1 MQKTKLEYVEK
12 HHILEV
18 DGIEYEI
25 PQRTAKLETKIREH
39 DEKLGGMTE
48 YEANMSLLEILFGK
62 TNARKMFPDKE
73 NTNLDRLAK
82 CTKLAIALYMAEY
95 TAIKEEEMKSKLSAI
110 EPVLN
115 QLNGATDIL
124 QKTQSNHELQKVIKK
139 KK

>member
-25 PQRTAKLETKIREH
+25 PQRTAKLEAKIREH
-39 DEKLGGMTE
+39 DEKLGSMTE

-62 TNARKMFPDKE
+62 TNAKKMFPDKE
-73 NTNLDRLAK
+73 NTNLDKLAR
-82 CTKLAIALYMAEY
+82 CVKLAIALYMAEY

-110 EPVLN
+110 EPVLD
-115 QLNGATDIL
+115 QLKGTTDLL
-124 QKTQSNHELQKVIKK
+124 QKAQSNGELQTVIKK
-139 KK
+139 KQ